1 MSQDIINNRFLE
13 ESVFAIADG
22 YCVIN
27 LTKSIVR
34 GSMYQV
40 VNGKKYNLNEQLGL
54 PENSSLQSLVDAWA
68 LTIPEEGLKD
78 FLHEFDRERLLN
90 RFENGERHISFRYWT
105 RTATFEPMLAEDH
118 MALYRE
124 EETGDVI
131 AVNYVLDRTEHYR
144 LEEKERAL
152 EKSNREYAKLL
163 EEEKKH
169 TAMIEELTKKLQS
182 QLELFTVSIPGGVK
196 ISNDDPEYSFKY
208 VSEQFANML
217 GYATPKELLDASGG
231 NIIGLAHPDDV
242 KVGLADALN
251 QYTYSDHYATIYR
264 IRCKDGTYKY
274 IEDRGQKVIQKD
286 GTIEHWNLMLDK
298 NDFMH
303 KSIALESEKKANKS
317 KSDFLS
323 RMSHDMRTPLNGIIG
338 LLKIAEKHFND
349 RELVLENFR
358 KMQVAADYLLS
369 LINDILQMSKI
380 EDGNVPLTQEII
392 NFEELSQDVLTIIE
406 ERAKDRGIQMQFRA
420 KKEGLRYPFIY
431 GSPVH
436 LRQIFLNIYG
446 NCIKYNRIGG
456 KIITVSD
463 YTEAVDGITT
473 YEWTITDT
481 GIGMSREYQEHIF
494 EPFSQEREDARSTQ
508 QGIGLGMAI
517 VKGLI
522 EKMGGTIEVKSK
534 EGVGSTFIIRIP
546 FKLAPAPDTV
556 KKTAAQMD
564 ISGLNL
570 LLVEDNELNTEIAET
585 LLSDEGANLTVAEDG
600 LQAVRMFQ
608 EKPEGYFDAILMD
621 IMMPVMDG
629 ITATKTIRSLKH
641 PDAETIPIIA
651 MTANAFREDKEKCLA
666 AGMNAHLAKPL
677 DIEKMEQTICK
688 QLRDVKI
695 EK

>member
-27 LTKSIVR
+27 LTKNIVR

-78 FLHEFDRERLLN
+78 FLHEFDRERLLK
-90 RFENGERHISFRYWT
+90 RFANGERHISFRYWT

-163 EEEKKH
+163 DEEKKH

-242 KVGLADALN
+242 EVGLADALN
-251 QYTYSDHYATIYR
+251 QYTHSDHYATIYR

-274 IEDRGQKVIQKD
+274 IEDRGQKVIKED

-338 LLKIAEKHFND
+338 LLKIAEKHFDD

-406 ERAKDRGIQMQFRA
+406 QRAKDRGIQMQFRA
-420 KKEGLRYPFIY
+420 KKEDLRYPFIY

-446 NCIKYNRIGG
+446 NCIKYNRPGG
-456 KIITVSD
+456 KITTVM
-463 YTEAVDGITT
+463 EAADVHDGICT
-473 YEWTITDT
+473 YRWTISDT
-481 GIGMSREYQEHIF
+481 GIGMSPEFLSHIF
-494 EPFSQEREDARSTQ
+494 DPFSQEKTDARSVY
-508 QGIGLGMAI
+508 QGTGLGMAI
-517 VKGLI
+517 TKGLI
-522 EKMGGTIEVKSK
+522 EQMNGSIEVTSQV
-534 EGVGSTFIIRIP
+534 GVGSVFVITIP
-546 FKLAPAPDTV
+546 FEIAREQKKDKEIAEKYDIRGLHLLAA
-556 KKTAAQMD
+556 
-564 ISGLNL
+564 
-570 LLVEDNELNTEIAET
+570 EDNELNAEIIEM
-585 LLSDEGANLTVAEDG
+585 LLTDDGAKVTVAKNG
-600 LQAVRMFQ
+600 RQAVECF
-608 EKPEGYFDAILMD
+608 ENNPPGTFDAILMD
-621 IMMPVMDG
+621 VMMPVMDG
-629 ITATKTIRSLKH
+629 IAATKAIRAMDRA
-641 PDAETIPIIA
+641 DAKTIPIIA
-651 MTANAFREDKEKCLA
+651 MTANAFEEDAKRCLA
-666 AGMNAHLAKPL
+666 AGMTAHLAKPFQ
-677 DIEKMEQTICK
+677 IE
-688 QLRDVKI
+688 DV
-695 EK
+695 EKAIVECCGK

>member
-27 LTKSIVR
+27 LTKNIVR

-40 VNGKKYNLNEQLGL
+40 MDGKVYNLNEQLGM
-54 PENSSLQSLVDAWA
+54 PENSNLHTLVDAWA
-68 LTIPEEGLKD
+68 LTIPEEGRED
-78 FLHEFDRERLLN
+78 FLKEFNRERLLN

-124 EETGDVI
+124 KETGDII

-144 LEEKERAL
+144 LKEKEQAL

-169 TAMIEELTKKLQS
+169 TALIEELTKKLQS
-182 QLELFTVSIPGGVK
+182 QLELFAISIPGGVK

-217 GYATPKELLDASGG
+217 GYKTPKELIEASSGS
-231 NIIGLAHPDDV
+231 ILGLAHPDDIE
-242 KVGLADALN
+242 VGLEDALN
-251 QYTYSDHYATIYR
+251 QYNHSDHYATIYR

-274 IEDRGQKVIQKD
+274 IEDRGQKVVKED

-303 KSIALESEKKANKS
+303 KSIELESEKKANKS

-338 LLKIAEKHFND
+338 LLQIAERHFD
-349 RELVLENFR
+349 DKDLLLESHK
-358 KMQVAADYLLS
+358 KMQVAANYLLS
-369 LINDILQMSKI
+369 LINDVLQMSKI
-380 EDGNVPLTQEII
+380 EDGNVPLTKDII
-392 NFEELSQDVLTIIE
+392 DFSELTKDILVIIE
-406 ERAKDRGIQMQFRA
+406 QRAKERGIKMQFNA
-420 KKEGLRYPFIY
+420 KKDIRYPFVY

-436 LRQIFLNIYG
+436 LRQIFFNIYG
-446 NCIKYNRIGG
+446 NCIKYNHIGG
-456 KIITVSD
+456 SIVTTSD
-463 YTEAVDGITT
+463 YTETDDGVVM

-481 GIGMSREYQEHIF
+481 GIGMSKEYKEHIF
-494 EPFSQEREDARSTQ
+494 EPFSQERQYIGSAHH
-508 QGIGLGMAI
+508 GIGLGMSI

-522 EKMGGTIEVKSK
+522 EKMGGSIEVESE
-534 EGVGSTFIIRIP
+534 EGVGSTFIIKIP
-546 FKLAPAPDTV
+546 FKIASTPDKVNKQTSEL
-556 KKTAAQMD
+556 KID
-564 ISGLNL
+564 GLNL
-570 LLVEDNELNTEIAET
+570 LLVEDNELNAEIAET
-585 LLSDEGANLTVAEDG
+585 LLSDEGAAVTVAKDG
-600 LQAVRMFQ
+600 SQAVNIFK
-608 EKPEGYFDAILMD
+608 EKPEGSFDAILMD

-629 ITATKTIRSLKH
+629 LTATKKIRTLNH
-641 PDAETIPIIA
+641 PDAKKIPIIA
-651 MTANAFREDKEKCLA
+651 MTANAFKEDKEKCLA
-666 AGMNAHLAKPL
+666 AGMNAHLAKP
-677 DIEKMEQTICK
+677 IEIENVKKVLCEQI
-688 QLRDVKI
+688 R
-695 EK
+695 

>member
-1 MSQDIINNRFLE
+1 MSQDIINNRFFE

-34 GSMYQV
+34 GSMYQI

-274 IEDRGQKVIQKD
+274 IEDRGQKVIKKD

-456 KIITVSD
+456 KIISVSD

-494 EPFSQEREDARSTQ
+494 DPFSQEREDARSTQ

-522 EKMGGTIEVKSK
+522 EKMGGTIEVKSE
-534 EGVGSTFIIRIP
+534 EGIGSTFIIRIP

-651 MTANAFREDKEKCLA
+651 MTANAFREDKEKCLT
-666 AGMNAHLAKPL
+666 AGMNAHLAKP
-677 DIEKMEQTICK
+677 I
-688 QLRDVKI
+688 KI
-695 EK
+695 ENIKRILCEYCV

>member
-27 LTKSIVR
+27 LSKNIVR

-40 VNGKKYNLNEQLGL
+40 VDGKVYNLNEQLGM
-54 PENSSLQSLVDAWA
+54 PENSNLQILVDAWA
-68 LTIPEEGLKD
+68 LTIPEEGRED
-78 FLHEFDRERLLN
+78 FLKEFNRERLLN

-118 MALYRE
+118 LALYKE
-124 EETGDVI
+124 KETGDII

-144 LEEKERAL
+144 LKEKELAL

-169 TAMIEELTKKLQS
+169 TALIEELTKQLQS
-182 QLELFTVSIPGGVK
+182 QLELFAVSIPGGVK

-217 GYATPKELLDASGG
+217 GYKTPKELIEASSGS
-231 NIIGLAHPDDV
+231 ILGLAHPDDIEF
-242 KVGLADALN
+242 GLADALN
-251 QYTYSDHYATIYR
+251 QYTHSDHYATIYR

-274 IEDRGQKVIQKD
+274 IEDRGQKVVKED

-303 KSIALESEKKANKS
+303 KSIELESEKKANKS

-338 LLKIAEKHFND
+338 LLQIAERHFD
-349 RELVLENFR
+349 DKDLLLESHK
-358 KMQVAADYLLS
+358 KMQVAANYLLS
-369 LINDILQMSKI
+369 LINDVLQMSKI
-380 EDGNVPLTQEII
+380 EDGNVPLTKDII
-392 NFEELSQDVLTIIE
+392 DFSELTKDIIDIIE
-406 ERAKDRGIQMQFRA
+406 QRAKERGIKMQFNA
-420 KKEGLRYPFIY
+420 KKDIRYPFVY

-446 NCIKYNRIGG
+446 NCIKYNHIGG
-456 KIITVSD
+456 SIVTTSD
-463 YTEAVDGITT
+463 YTETDDGVVM

-481 GIGMSREYQEHIF
+481 GIGMSKEYKEHIF
-494 EPFSQEREDARSTQ
+494 EPFSQERQYIGSAHH
-508 QGIGLGMAI
+508 GIGLGMSI

-522 EKMGGTIEVKSK
+522 EKMGGSIEVESE
-534 EGVGSTFIIRIP
+534 EGVGSTFIIKIP
-546 FKLAPAPDTV
+546 FKIASAPDKVNKQTSEI
-556 KKTAAQMD
+556 KID
-564 ISGLNL
+564 GLNL
-570 LLVEDNELNTEIAET
+570 LLVEDNELNAEIAET
-585 LLSDEGANLTVAEDG
+585 LLSDEGAVVTVAKDG
-600 LQAVRMFQ
+600 LQAVNIFK
-608 EKPEGYFDAILMD
+608 EKPEGSFDAILMD

-629 ITATKTIRSLKH
+629 LTATKKIRTLNH
-641 PDAETIPIIA
+641 PDAKKIPIIA
-651 MTANAFREDKEKCLA
+651 MTANAFKEDKEKCLA
-666 AGMNAHLAKPL
+666 AGMNAHLAKP
-677 DIEKMEQTICK
+677 IEIENVKKVLCEQI
-688 QLRDVKI
+688 R
-695 EK
+695 